1 MNAPYV
7 STSSRDLLA
16 LPNSRELLEALH
28 KEKAVLKEWPN
39 FVKASLAASFSEERY
54 GLVIRLRL

>member
-7 STSSRDLLA
+7 FTSSRDLLA
-16 LPNSRELLEALH
+16 FPNSRELLEAPH

-39 FVKASLAASFSEERY
+39 FCEGIVSR
-54 GLVIRLRL
+54 VI